1 VANRNSAPDLVPD
14 AYSSRVRPAVFGQRV
29 AVSAAHPLAA
39 SAALEVVAQG
49 GGAADAVVA
58 AQAVISVVAPEAG
71 GLGGD
76 GFFLVRRGDGDVI
89 AVNAAGRSASASSG
103 SVVADDGTSVTVPGA
118 VAGWGELSMRFG
130 KVPLGTALAP
140 AIRIAEEGFM
150 VRPETIRAL
159 AIQKPRLVRGGA
171 EQWPLFGAQRDET
184 VRLPSLAKALS
195 GIGSFG
201 ARWFYEGHLGNAI
214 AEAVIRQGGTLS
226 SSDMKKHD
234 SVVTEPLSLSW
245 KGLRIYVQP
254 PMSQGVLLLM
264 ALAGFDQLKL
274 SASERD
280 HAAIELAKAT
290 FAFRDEVSQGAA
302 LLANPLTVDLE
313 RASERAGP
321 RSYLH
326 TAGVAAADGDGLVVS
341 SLISVF
347 DDFGSAIYVRD
358 GGFVLNNRAAGF
370 TNAPNDYRPGALPIH
385 TLAPILVDTGS
396 ACFAL
401 ATPGADGQVQTL
413 LQILIGLTVEG
424 LDLPTAIDRARWRS
438 EDGRLLVETG
448 YPAAEEFAA
457 RGHEVLRVALGD
469 TRFGA
474 VVCAGLAKNRPFACS
489 DWRRETW
496 SVAG

>member
-1 VANRNSAPDLVPD
+1 MASRNSSSDLIPD
-14 AYSSRVRPAVFGQRV
+14 AYSSRARPAVFGQRV

-39 SAALEVVAQG
+39 AAALEVVAQG
-49 GGAADAVVA
+49 GGAADATIA

-76 GFFLVRRGDGDVI
+76 AFFLVRKGNGDI
-89 AVNAAGRSASASSG
+89 TAINAAGCSASACCSA
-103 SVVADDGTSVTVPGA
+103 VADDGTSVTVPGV
-118 VAGWGELSMRFG
+118 VAGWGELSARFG
-130 KVPLGTALAP
+130 NVPLSTALAP
-140 AIRIAEEGFM
+140 AIRIAQAGFM
-150 VRPETIRAL
+150 VRPETLRAL
-159 AIQKPRLVRGGA
+159 AAQKTRLVRGGA
-171 EQWPLFGAQRDET
+171 QQWPFLDARPSET
-184 VRLPSLAKALS
+184 VHLPSLAKTLAAV
-195 GIGSFG
+195 GRFG
-201 ARWFYEGHLGNAI
+201 AKWFYEGSLGNAI
-214 AEAVIRQGGTLS
+214 VDAVIQHGGVLS
-226 SSDMKKHD
+226 QSDMAKHS

-245 KGLRIYVQP
+245 RGLRIHVQP

-264 ALAGFDQLKL
+264 ALAGFDQLEL
-274 SASERD
+274 SSLERD

-290 FAFRDEVSQGAA
+290 FAFRDEVSQGDA
-302 LLANPLTVDLE
+302 LLAKPLTVNLD
-313 RASERAGP
+313 RASERPGP

-326 TAGVAAADGDGLVVS
+326 TAGVAAADGDGVIVS

-358 GGFVLNNRAAGF
+358 GDFVLNNRAAGF
-370 TNAPNDYRPGALPIH
+370 TNAPNDYRPGVLPIH

-413 LQILIGLTVEG
+413 LQILIGLAVEG
-424 LDLPTAIDRARWRS
+424 LDLPSAIDRARWRS
-438 EDGRLLVETG
+438 EDGRLLVEAG
-448 YPAAEEFAA
+448 YPAAEQFAA
-457 RGHEVLRVALGD
+457 RKHQVLHVAAGD

-496 SVAG
+496 SLAG